1 MLTLPYMLD
10 DELIVE
16 EHISYVYIEKE
27 HCKVT
32 TGQSNVISA
41 ELGTTNLHYHL
52 QFKW

>member
-1 MLTLPYMLD
+1 MLD

-41 ELGTTNLHYHL
+41 ELSKAYSGAVNRL
-52 QFKW
+52 KSP

>member
-1 MLTLPYMLD
+1 MLD

-16 EHISYVYIEKE
+16 EHFSIVYIKKNAIKSP
-27 HCKVT
+27 C

-41 ELGTTNLHYHL
+41 ELGTLANLHYHL